1 MKLYDNNP
9 YSDEMESKINIL
21 EEIIKKE
28 DLQLNVK
35 NSLNQ
40 IHSLLVDL
48 VNYYNLKEEESNYE

>member
-28 DLQLNVK
+28 DLQLKVK

-48 VNYYNLKEEESNYE
+48 VDYYNLKEEESNYE

>member
-48 VNYYNLKEEESNYE
+48 VDYYNLKEEESNYE